1 VQTDD
6 GTAYKT
12 AASAAFRRPST
23 LLPSTDTPEDVI
35 PCARR
40 PTPPATAARIARSR
54 SARLTAAGADP
65 QRVLSRRGPIER
77 KLPAL
82 AATRRLFGLFAQ
94 FKIVYSRTEPHRTGC
109 AAETRWRAGPLSEV
123 PLVPRSRLANGSF
136 DFSRYVEPLCFVS
149 LCRVTGPCPYKITAT
164 PPSPSPSSLLFSLFP
179 IVLHCVA
186 GARSLNCFFPLFC
199 YCIVLSHNSTF
210 PILLHVISGR
220 HFAYDF
226 FLQTPSSFLYQLRN
240 NSKLDCWPV

>member
-6 GTAYKT
+6 ETAYKT

-65 QRVLSRRGPIER
+65 PRVLSRRGPIER

-149 LCRVTGPCPYKITAT
+149 LCRVTGPCPYKITCDPAFT
-164 PPSPSPSSLLFSLFP
+164 ITILSAFFFIPYCLALCGWGLFIELFLSVVLLFYCSFTVLNHIIALF
-179 IVLHCVA
+179 
-186 GARSLNCFFPLFC
+186 LFC
-199 YCIVLSHNSTF
+199 FTLSQADTSHTTSF
-210 PILLHVISGR
+210 SKHPLLFFTN
-220 HFAYDF
+220 FAT
-226 FLQTPSSFLYQLRN
+226 TPS
-240 NSKLDCWPV
+240 